1 MVCLVIILTTF
12 RQFLSEEE
20 RTYLVRS
27 LLKNSTIS
35 DYTDKR
41 LDYTD

>member
-1 MVCLVIILTTF
+1 M
-12 RQFLSEEE
+12 Q
-20 RTYLVRS
+20 RTMDHDVAGIKSKS

>member
-1 MVCLVIILTTF
+1 MQQTMDYDIAGIKPK
-12 RQFLSEEE
+12 
-20 RTYLVRS
+20 S